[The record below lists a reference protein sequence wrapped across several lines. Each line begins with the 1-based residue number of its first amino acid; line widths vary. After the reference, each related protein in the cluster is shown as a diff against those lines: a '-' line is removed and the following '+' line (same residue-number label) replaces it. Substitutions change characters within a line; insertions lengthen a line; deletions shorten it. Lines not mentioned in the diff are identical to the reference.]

1 MEQDSTLFDALSA
14 KLIPDLE
21 RDFDRNKE
29 RIKEVLASEIMKR
42 YYYQKG
48 DLIQSLR
55 DDKVLEKAL
64 EVLNDPALY
73 EKTLSAPVGI

>member
-1 MEQDSTLFDALSA
+1 
-14 KLIPDLE
+14 
-21 RDFDRNKE
+21 
-29 RIKEVLASEIMKR
+29 MKR

-64 EVLNDPALY
+64 EVLHDPALY
-73 EKTLSAPVGI
+73 EKTLSAPVEI